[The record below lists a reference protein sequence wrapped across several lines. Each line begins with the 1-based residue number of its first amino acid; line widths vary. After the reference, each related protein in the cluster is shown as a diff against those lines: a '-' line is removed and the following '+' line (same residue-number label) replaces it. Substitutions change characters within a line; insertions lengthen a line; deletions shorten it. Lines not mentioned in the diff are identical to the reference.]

1 MLISMWIPKGAAL
14 VRGRRLF
21 EARRLSGEIQYK
33 IIFEN
38 IRANKHLSKVYDKKD
53 NRTVSV
59 NVMQVSL

>member
-14 VRGRRLF
+14 VRGQRLF